1 MTTINVE
8 NAVVFKSKQRTLWVS
23 CCRKPC
29 SPCMDSLLKSLPRV
43 FLSLPLLGLPRVGS
57 VKKKQLQ
64 ILAKKYLVLK
74 NIGSTL
80 ETRSQ
85 DDQSLTSVKHARLSD
100 RR

>member
-1 MTTINVE
+1 
-8 NAVVFKSKQRTLWVS
+8 
-23 CCRKPC
+23 
-29 SPCMDSLLKSLPRV
+29 MDSLLKSLPRV
-43 FLSLPLLGLPRVGS
+43 FHSLPLLGLPRVGS

-100 RR
+100 HR